1 MVERGTLGQYAAA
14 RRRET
19 LEGER
24 PQGRSHGV
32 GLLYLGEA
40 DLSEEPGESGLM
52 KRRLGVWVSS
62 EKEFKPRRGP
72 SYLRKRCEG
81 AV

>member
-1 MVERGTLGQYAAA
+1 MVGRGTLGQYAAA
-14 RRRET
+14 HCRET

-24 PQGRSHGV
+24 PQGRSHGI
-32 GLLYLGEA
+32 GSICLGEA
-40 DLSEEPGESGLM
+40 DLSEDPEERELM
-52 KRRLGVWVSS
+52 KRRLGVWVNSV
-62 EKEFKPRRGP
+62 KEFKPMGGP